1 MSVFVSFSMYF
12 LSFVPLWIT
21 VLFIDIKSLVDGG
34 GDKWTEIIGIT
45 GILWGLLISAII
57 LFAKFF
63 VTDDEKYTLTIQEAK
78 ESKTVTA
85 EFLLSY
91 ILPLFTF
98 DFTQWDEVIKFLLF
112 FIIFGYLC
120 IRHNNFSVNII
131 LELMHYKI
139 AEAVGDKAGYV
150 RNKGLDEKILKELII
165 SALKNGP
172 QKKADIYESVKH
184 AFSDVLTEE
193 KQYKKLSNLLQKMKK
208 EGIIDVRGSAVHAEW
223 FLVE

>member
-1 MSVFVSFSMYF
+1 MSVFVSFSTYF

-98 DFTQWDEVIKFLLF
+98 VFTQGENVIRFCPF
-112 FIIFGYLC
+112 FVILGYWC

-131 LELMHYKI
+131 LELMHYRMYDCSLMNADGKEVDRTVI
-139 AEAVGDKAGYV
+139 SK
-150 RNKGLDEKILKELII
+150 NILSTSKGKDIQMKILNNEYYLD
-165 SALKNGP
+165 LYD
-172 QKKADIYESVKH
+172 KKK
-184 AFSDVLTEE
+184 
-193 KQYKKLSNLLQKMKK
+193 
-208 EGIIDVRGSAVHAEW
+208 
-223 FLVE
+223 

>member
-1 MSVFVSFSMYF
+1 MSVTVYGNVLDKNYTRLHHSNGDLDLKTVF
-12 LSFVPLWIT
+12 LLDQVQKRKTISK
-21 VLFIDIKSLVDGG
+21 DDYKSLR
-34 GDKWTEIIGIT
+34 KS
-45 GILWGLLISAII
+45 GLVEGRYPALYVS
-57 LFAKFF
+57 
-63 VTDDEKYTLTIQEAK
+63 
-78 ESKTVTA
+78 
-85 EFLLSY
+85 
-91 ILPLFTF
+91 
-98 DFTQWDEVIKFLLF
+98 
-112 FIIFGYLC
+112 
-120 IRHNNFSVNII
+120 
-131 LELMHYKI
+131 YKI